1 MNLFGLLFLEIVG
14 AALFSLAF
22 FGGLQKVK
30 SLCYSSLVRQICYIH
45 IAIQKHLDPLW
56 VRVLQLFYKDCNILA
71 VMRVYIQQ
79 KCISS
84 EVSGMER
91 FLVLYESVYK
101 DLYRLAYFYLGNPQD
116 AEDVVGE
123 TVMQSLQK
131 ICCRCCLRK
140 NEKSWYWRSSEDT
153 KGKKQPKSCICG
165 TVPFVPN
172 IAEP

>member
-1 MNLFGLLFLEIVG
+1 
-14 AALFSLAF
+14 
-22 FGGLQKVK
+22 
-30 SLCYSSLVRQICYIH
+30 
-45 IAIQKHLDPLW
+45 
-56 VRVLQLFYKDCNILA
+56 
-71 VMRVYIQQ
+71 
-79 KCISS
+79 
-84 EVSGMER
+84 MER

-153 KGKKQPKSCICG
+153 KGKK
-165 TVPFVPN
+165 
-172 IAEP
+172 